1 MGQLAGAFH
10 SATEKCAGH
19 KQRRWD
25 THPTGN
31 WNPAPSCPHN
41 SASGTQLVE
50 CLFFSPDKRDVSLKH
65 LCTWISK
72 SFFFSLIN
80 GGQTI
85 LISVSSGT
93 TSKIQVQLLPHA
105 GNKPALM
112 IWHSKNVPIKNT
124 RYWTKRGSQK
134 EEVRIHLV
142 KVTSP
147 SITKLKSICKAEAQN
162 PVLHTSISITS
173 VAGGRR

>member
-1 MGQLAGAFH
+1 MGWIQHGAVSRGISQCYWEVCRSQTETLRHTSNRKLESSPLMSTQQCIRHTVSGMPLFH
-10 SATEKCAGH
+10 
-19 KQRRWD
+19 
-25 THPTGN
+25 
-31 WNPAPSCPHN
+31 
-41 SASGTQLVE
+41 
-50 CLFFSPDKRDVSLKH
+50 KRDVSLKH

-147 SITKLKSICKAEAQN
+147 SITKLKSICKAEAAVCVSKC
-162 PVLHTSISITS
+162 PWARH
-173 VAGGRR
+173 